1 MVIESTGFPYSKRI
15 VDGTGHLVAMAEQY
29 TSGLW
34 AVHDKET
41 GKKLCPE
48 QHKTATVLDGSG
60 YSAKLLTKPEHF
72 CAMFVSKGG

>member
-1 MVIESTGFPYSKRI
+1 MAIESTGYPHSKRI

-48 QHKTATVLDGSG
+48 QHKTAKAAAVWFF
-60 YSAKLLTKPEHF
+60 E
-72 CAMFVSKGG
+72 AMETD